1 MSQGTIALAFLFA
14 HRSSDVSRAAKK
26 IAEYEGLENGEK
38 LERRTSFEKVK

>member
-1 MSQGTIALAFLFA
+1 MKISSAYST
-14 HRSSDVSRAAKK
+14 HRSSDVLRVAKK